1 MNYAVL
7 WIPTI
12 THGYM
17 IHPIQV
23 IEKEENISDKGN
35 PFYVKLVF
43 DPDTKNI
50 SVFYEKDEQ
59 YHHFVT
65 LEYKDESRNG
75 MIWYSYEDA
84 ELEGGSFRFT
94 GTEFPEVIYHIIK
107 GFYHKHDFHESKVD
121 SFLKPFVIPYSEGFD
136 FKSPNNPALLHYLQC
151 YEKVLRGYVAMA
163 RVWFR
168 VFAKKNAIDENL
180 VLQSIPKHCLIV
192 KGYGVYLNSLYNSR
206 YNTLCRLHNL
216 PTEAYTPNDNNEEE
230 IVECETRK
238 ELRQLAFN
246 IENAIKFFSVVEYEF
261 NIKYQQKNTE
271 AVLEKTTSESAK
283 NMNTIVASSKQS
295 TNWAIGGIV
304 VSFLLSVLSIG
315 YSVHLS
321 QESSAELRFTKH
333 NLDISIKDLSR
344 IISDVSMRQDSLHK
358 DVLDANEMKDLKS
371 DIYQIE
377 QSLRKIQ
384 SQISSEK

>member
-107 GFYHKHDFHESKVD
+107 GFYAHFM
-121 SFLKPFVIPYSEGFD
+121 G
-136 FKSPNNPALLHYLQC
+136 
-151 YEKVLRGYVAMA
+151 
-163 RVWFR
+163 
-168 VFAKKNAIDENL
+168 
-180 VLQSIPKHCLIV
+180 
-192 KGYGVYLNSLYNSR
+192 
-206 YNTLCRLHNL
+206 
-216 PTEAYTPNDNNEEE
+216 
-230 IVECETRK
+230 
-238 ELRQLAFN
+238 
-246 IENAIKFFSVVEYEF
+246 
-261 NIKYQQKNTE
+261 
-271 AVLEKTTSESAK
+271 
-283 NMNTIVASSKQS
+283 
-295 TNWAIGGIV
+295 
-304 VSFLLSVLSIG
+304 
-315 YSVHLS
+315 
-321 QESSAELRFTKH
+321 
-333 NLDISIKDLSR
+333 
-344 IISDVSMRQDSLHK
+344 
-358 DVLDANEMKDLKS
+358 ANEAKTLVCS
-371 DIYQIE
+371 
-377 QSLRKIQ
+377 
-384 SQISSEK
+384 ISVFIFSYKNCRRALFAPDTHW